1 MSSTQLARVSL
12 GAATIAL
19 SAFAWLAQPK
29 SALSAPN
36 EETRPGSAAPA
47 DKLARGKYLVTIA
60 GCNDCHTPLKM
71 GPAGPEPDMSRMLS
85 GHPEGMQLPPAPA
98 PAPGPWLV
106 TVAATN
112 TAWSGPWGVSYTA
125 NLTPD
130 AETGLGKWT
139 LRDFMATLRTGRHM
153 GRGRLILPPM
163 PIPMY
168 KHFTDSD
175 MDAIFTYLRSIPPVQ
190 NRVPEPLPPVATTAS
205 TQ

>member
-1 MSSTQLARVSL
+1 
-12 GAATIAL
+12 
-19 SAFAWLAQPK
+19 
-29 SALSAPN
+29 
-36 EETRPGSAAPA
+36 
-47 DKLARGKYLVTIA
+47 
-60 GCNDCHTPLKM
+60 
-71 GPAGPEPDMSRMLS
+71 MSRMLS

-98 PAPGPWLV
+98 PAGPWLV

>member
-1 MSSTQLARVSL
+1 
-12 GAATIAL
+12 
-19 SAFAWLAQPK
+19 
-29 SALSAPN
+29 
-36 EETRPGSAAPA
+36 
-47 DKLARGKYLVTIA
+47 
-60 GCNDCHTPLKM
+60 
-71 GPAGPEPDMSRMLS
+71 
-85 GHPEGMQLPPAPA
+85 MQLPPAPA

-190 NRVPEPLPPVATTAS
+190 NRVLEPLPPVATTAS